1 MHEKKNKYKL
11 SKSENFT
18 KDLIYYIKKSVVF
31 FEKKIDN
38 PVFFI
43 WSNDLEGLEN
53 EFTPQKFKFINSKDF
68 INDFNLFSF
77 AKHFIVGGSSYH
89 WWGAWLNEF
98 PNKICTRPSNLNP
111 SDNEKFYPENWIK
124 I

>member
-11 SKSENFT
+11 LKTENFT
-18 KDLIYYIKKSVVF
+18 KDLIDYIKKSVVF

-43 WSNDLEGLEN
+43 WSNDFEDLEN
-53 EFTPQKFKFINSKDF
+53 EFNPQKFKYIKGNDA

-89 WWGAWLNEF
+89 WWGAWLNEY
-98 PNKICTRPSNLNP
+98 PNKICIRPTNLNP
-111 SDNEKFYPENWIK
+111 SDNKNFYPESWITV
-124 I
+124 

>member
-11 SKSENFT
+11 FKSENFT
-18 KDLIYYIKKSVVF
+18 KDLINYIKKSVVF

-43 WSNDLEGLEN
+43 WSNDFEGLEN
-53 EFTPQKFKFINSKDF
+53 EFNPQKFKYIKGNDV

-98 PNKICTRPSNLNP
+98 PHKICIRPSNLNP
-111 SDNEKFYPENWIK
+111 SNNKDFWPESWLTI
-124 I
+124 